1 MIPVKLRITNLVL
14 IGAVVVLLDQATKYL
29 VVHYLSQRVIVI
41 PGFLDLISVYNRGV
55 AFGMFNSGQC
65 IFRTTLL
72 TVLSVA
78 VFLILFF
85 VYLFSKDMT
94 RLSMVALSMIMGGAV
109 GNVIDRIRL
118 GYVVDFIDVYIK
130 NAHWPAFNVADS
142 AITVGAVLLAIDLL
156 FAGKKQPA
164 DTPQNNSQR

>member
-1 MIPVKLRITNLVL
+1 MMIPLKQRLMTLVL
-14 IGAVVVLLDQATKYL
+14 IAAVIVLLDQATKYL
-29 VVHYLSQRVIVI
+29 VVHYLTQRVVII
-41 PGFLDLISVYNRGV
+41 PGFLDLVSVYNRGV
-55 AFGMFNSGQC
+55 AFGMFNNGQC
-65 IFRTTLL
+65 IFRTTML
-72 TVLSVA
+72 TVLSVV

-118 GYVVDFIDVYIK
+118 GYVVDFIDAFVK

-156 FAGKKQPA
+156 FPGNTKKQ
-164 DTPQNNSQR
+164 S

>member
-1 MIPVKLRITNLVL
+1 MFPVKQRITTLVL
-14 IGAVVVLLDQATKYL
+14 IAVVIVLLDQVSKYL
-29 VVHYLSQRVIVI
+29 VVHYLTRQVVII
-41 PGFLDLISVYNRGV
+41 PGFLDLVSVYNRGV

-78 VFLILFF
+78 VFLILFI

-118 GYVVDFIDVYIK
+118 GYVVDFIDVFVK
-130 NAHWPAFNVADS
+130 NTHWPAFNVADS
-142 AITVGAVLLAIDLL
+142 AITVGAVLLAIDI
-156 FAGKKQPA
+156 FFPGKTKKQ
-164 DTPQNNSQR
+164 S

>member
-1 MIPVKLRITNLVL
+1 MMIPLKQRLMTLVL
-14 IGAVVVLLDQATKYL
+14 IAAVIVLLDQATKYL
-29 VVHYLSQRVIVI
+29 VVHYLTQQVVII
-41 PGFLDLISVYNRGV
+41 PGFLDLVSVYNRGV
-55 AFGMFNSGQC
+55 AFGMFNNGQC

-72 TVLSVA
+72 TVLSVV

-118 GYVVDFIDVYIK
+118 GYVVDFIDAFVK
-130 NAHWPAFNVADS
+130 NTHWPAFNVADS

-156 FAGKKQPA
+156 FPGNTKKQ
-164 DTPQNNSQR
+164 S